1 LSINYRKRL
10 VSTIFNSSGDKIVYI
25 NVKIRKMYSVTV
37 NKDKF
42 AVEKVGD
49 ELSVNGCIVDW
60 DLLQIDE
67 HTYHLLKGDVS
78 YMLELV
84 RIDPLEKSL
93 TVKLN
98 NKLASVVIK
107 DRFDLLL
114 EKLGMSATSANPIGN
129 IKAPMP
135 GLILEINVKAG
146 DIIKKG
152 DPVLILEA
160 MKMENVLKSS
170 GDGEIKEVL
179 VDPGSSVEKN
189 QVLIIFK

>member
-1 LSINYRKRL
+1 M
-10 VSTIFNSSGDKIVYI
+10 YI

-37 NKDKF
+37 NNKKF
-42 AVEKVGD
+42 AVEKAWDDLLVDGNK
-49 ELSVNGCIVDW
+49 LDW
-60 DLLQIDE
+60 DLQPIDG
-67 HTYHLLKGDVS
+67 HTFHLIKGNVT
-78 YMLELV
+78 YELELV
-84 RIDPLEKSL
+84 QIDNQEKTV

-98 NKLASVVIK
+98 NKLSKIILR

-114 EKLGMSATSANPIGN
+114 EKLGMNAAAPNTVVN

-135 GLILEINVKAG
+135 GLILEINVKTG
-146 DIIKKG
+146 DLIKKG
-152 DPVLILEA
+152 DPVLVLEA

-179 VDPGSSVEKN
+179 VTTGSSVEKN